1 MYGIQNEIKELKRT
15 EDVIRMQTK
24 ADIAQLNCVLTEL
37 NSKVGVTSVDEK
49 IKRERKQI
57 QESIDEIS

>member
-15 EDVIRMQTK
+15 EDVVRMQTK

-37 NSKVGVTSVDEK
+37 NSKVGVTSVEEK

>member
-1 MYGIQNEIKELKRT
+1 MYGIQNEIIELKRT
-15 EDVIRMQTK
+15 EDVVRMQTK

>member
-1 MYGIQNEIKELKRT
+1 MNEIQNEIIELKRT
-15 EDVIRMQTK
+15 EDVVRMQTK

-37 NSKVGVTSVDEK
+37 NSKVGVTSVEER

>member
-1 MYGIQNEIKELKRT
+1 MYGIQNEIIELKRT
-15 EDVIRMQTK
+15 EDVVRMQTK
-24 ADIAQLNCVLTEL
+24 ADIAQLNCGLTEL

>member
-1 MYGIQNEIKELKRT
+1 MYGIQNEIIELKRT
-15 EDVIRMQTK
+15 EDVVRMQTK

-37 NSKVGVTSVDEK
+37 NSKVGVTSVEEK

>member
-1 MYGIQNEIKELKRT
+1 MNGIQNEIIELKRT
-15 EDVIRMQTK
+15 EDVVRMQTK
-24 ADIAQLNCVLTEL
+24 ADIAQLNCALTEL
-37 NSKVGVTSVDEK
+37 TSKVGVTSVDEK